1 WGEIADITV
10 NFPSNITVLPQS
22 YTLHGITIGDP
33 NQGLLN
39 EDTWYYESGSAS
51 TEITADLC
59 TGQSGYSCTI
69 GNGVLL
75 HSSNGSYVYTLTVT
89 WNGETITSGMLS
101 QSNNNGDHVF
111 RFYLH
116 FGDAMR
122 NQYITITAPAAA
134 PHSLTVVGKTATT
147 ITVSWTALDSSDADG
162 YVVNVTSDTD
172 TVQTV
177 QVEGSSNNA
186 ITLNGLNIKTTYS
199 ITVRAYRRLLGP
211 ANVFT
216 HCQQNNE

>member
-1 WGEIADITV
+1 MVETVILMDHFFGIGLTATTEGWYKCCLPTDCSDSNTSIIFANIFRWGEIADITV

-147 ITVSWTALDSSDADG
+147 ITVST
-162 YVVNVTSDTD
+162 
-172 TVQTV
+172 
-177 QVEGSSNNA
+177 
-186 ITLNGLNIKTTYS
+186 
-199 ITVRAYRRLLGP
+199 
-211 ANVFT
+211 
-216 HCQQNNE
+216 